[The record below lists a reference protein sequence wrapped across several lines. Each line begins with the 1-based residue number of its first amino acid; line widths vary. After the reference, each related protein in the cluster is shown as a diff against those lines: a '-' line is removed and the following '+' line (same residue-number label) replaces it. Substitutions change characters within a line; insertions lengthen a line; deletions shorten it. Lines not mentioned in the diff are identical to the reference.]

1 VETEG
6 KKIIAY
12 QNLVRAE
19 HLVPGYKVE
28 VRDNRRWLPAVVVV
42 RSHPFLPQ
50 RSAPFDLAPP
60 ARRGSVT
67 SLSLLAS
74 GWLAGW
80 LAAACLPTACD
91 GHCGFLRCELR

>member
-74 GWLAGW
+74 GWLAGR
-80 LAAACLPTACD
+80 CLPAHSVRRTPRVST
-91 GHCGFLRCELR
+91 L